1 MFIANH
7 SEFLAVEALK
17 LAIHKLKDPKS
28 NDTPRYREAVK
39 LLQTFSPG
47 DSDAVLD
54 VAWVDRT
61 SREVADKSEKIEAEL
76 KSYKHNLIKES
87 IRVCFHQTL
96 LLLGG
101 CG

>member
-1 MFIANH
+1 MFIAHH
-7 SEFLAVEALK
+7 SEFLAVEAVK
-17 LAIHKLKDPKS
+17 LAIHKLRDPKS
-28 NDTPRYREAVK
+28 NDTHRYREAVK

-54 VAWVDRT
+54 AAWVDRT

-87 IRVCFHQTL
+87 IRVSFVLTPIIW
-96 LLLGG
+96 G
-101 CG
+101 CC